1 MIEYKTLYEI
11 STLLN
16 SQQDIHALIRLAIDK
31 VIECTG
37 AQRGMLLILGPNG
50 EYEFECARN
59 RNKTDIQT
67 PDSQVSRTIIRT
79 VLESGKAQVLEN
91 ALNDP
96 NFDVSASIR
105 ELQLTSVACAPLK
118 VNDDVFGVIYID
130 SRVVTALFDADTQA
144 LLEELSKL
152 ISLPIK
158 NSLSLKSSIEKQQKL
173 ISQIE
178 ELKGYDQLIGTS
190 VAMLKLLTLI
200 DKIAGSNATVL
211 ISGESGTGKELIAR
225 RLHQR
230 SERKEHE
237 LVLLDCSTIAENLME
252 AELFGYEKGAFT
264 GADKTKPG
272 WFEVADKG
280 AIFLDEIGELS
291 AAAQKKLLRLIQY
304 GDFTPLGSKKI
315 KKADV
320 RIIAATNRNLAEMVQ
335 AGTFREDLFYRIN
348 VIELP
353 VPPLR
358 ERREDIAALARYF
371 IEKLAAENKKL
382 VAGLTPAALNKLEA
396 YDYPGN
402 IRELRNIIHYAVLLC
417 KSEEIAADDL
427 PIEHKNETASC
438 LPEETNFMAAKQKV
452 IETFEKIFVIK
463 RLKETRGNITQA
475 SINAGMYKSN
485 FIDKMKQYGIDAKDF
500 KE

>member
-1 MIEYKTLYEI
+1 VIEYKALYEI

-16 SQQDIHALIRLAIDK
+16 SQQDIRALIRLAIDK

-37 AQRGMLLILGPNG
+37 AQRGMLLILGPDD
-50 EYEFECARN
+50 EYQFECARN
-59 RNKTDIQT
+59 RNKTEIRK
-67 PDSQVSRTIIRT
+67 PDSEISRTIIKT
-79 VLESGKAQVLEN
+79 VLASSQTQVLEN

-105 ELQLTSVACAPLK
+105 ELQLLSIACAPLR
-118 VNDDVFGVIYID
+118 VEGEVFGVIYID

-152 ISLPIK
+152 ISPPIK

-190 VAMLKLLTLI
+190 PAMVKLLTLI
-200 DKIAGSNATVL
+200 DKIADSNATVL

-225 RLHQR
+225 RLHQK
-230 SERKEHE
+230 SSRKEHE

-264 GADKTKPG
+264 GADKSKPG

-304 GDFTPLGSKKI
+304 GDFTPLGSKKM
-315 KKADV
+315 KRADV
-320 RIIAATNRNLAEMVQ
+320 RIIAATNRNLAEMVH

-353 VPPLR
+353 VSPLR
-358 ERREDIAALARYF
+358 ERREDIPALARYF

-382 VAGLTPAALNKLEA
+382 ITGLTPAALHTLQT

-417 KSEEIAADDL
+417 KADQITEEDLPMQPKSAAADCF
-427 PIEHKNETASC
+427 PKEA
-438 LPEETNFMAAKQKV
+438 NFMAAKQKL
-452 IETFEKIFVIK
+452 IEAFEKTFVIK
-463 RLKETRGNITQA
+463 RLKETKGNITQA
-475 SINAGMYKSN
+475 AVNAGMYKSN
-485 FIDKMKQYGIDAKDF
+485 FIDKMKQYAIDAKDF
-500 KE
+500 KD